1 MKNIFL
7 SNEPFFSV
15 LALIPCRRIRVIY
28 PELDPRPR
36 EISPGEKTRK
46 IA

>member
-15 LALIPCRRIRVIY
+15 LALIACRRIRVIC
-28 PELDPRPR
+28 PKLDPGPR